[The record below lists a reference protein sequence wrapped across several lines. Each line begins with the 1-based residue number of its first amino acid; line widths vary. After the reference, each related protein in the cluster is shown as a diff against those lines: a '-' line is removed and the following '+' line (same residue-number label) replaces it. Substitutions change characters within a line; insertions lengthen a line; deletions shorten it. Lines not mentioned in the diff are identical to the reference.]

1 MDTSADALHEAAL
14 AGESREN
21 GVAVHTAVPAA
32 PETHE
37 AADLAAAAWENGD
50 ALPAIVAHEGETDVL
65 CKPEA
70 ARPQVAEY
78 EHAPGAW

>member
-1 MDTSADALHEAAL
+1 MDTGADALHEAAP

-21 GVAVHTAVPAA
+21 GGAVHTAVPAA
-32 PETHE
+32 PEPHE
-37 AADLAAAAWENGD
+37 AADLAAAARENGD
-50 ALPAIVAHEGETDVL
+50 ALPAAVAHEAETDML

-70 ARPQVAEY
+70 AWPQVAEY